1 MIEDYLLLLLFVICL
16 ALSAFFS
23 SSEVALISITR
34 AKVRTLLN
42 DGRKGAESLSRL
54 KEEPNRFLIAILIGN
69 NIVNVA
75 AAVIAT
81 AVTISIFGD
90 VGLGIATL
98 VVVILLLF
106 IGEIG
111 PKVYAARHTER
122 LALSVSK
129 SVLYFTR
136 FLSPVIWGIEKMTGR
151 LGAPAAIGEP
161 TVTEEEIKEWIEV
174 GKEEGTIEQEE
185 REMLYS
191 VLEFSDTIAREI
203 MTQRVDV
210 ALIEDN
216 QSLEKAMQVFNE
228 TGFSRLPVYHEL
240 VDNII
245 GILNIK
251 DVFSTAFSGKGTIP
265 IKDIMYDA
273 FFVPETKKID
283 ELLKELQVR
292 KVQMAIVLDEY
303 GGFTGIVTVEDI
315 LEELVGDILDEFDRE
330 EPEIQKIGDGIYLI
344 DAKLWVEDLNDE
356 LDISLPV
363 HESYET
369 IGGLLI
375 DRLGHIPH
383 PGESVHIPES
393 HVSLVVMQMLSRRI
407 VKIKLILHTPSPDS
421 GERSGKEP

>member
-1 MIEDYLLLLLFVICL
+1 MTEDYILLLLFVICL
-16 ALSAFFS
+16 VLSAFFS

-42 DGRKGAESLSRL
+42 DGRKGAKPLSEL
-54 KEEPNRFLIAILIGN
+54 KEKPNRFLIAILIGN

-75 AAVIAT
+75 AAAIAT
-81 AVTISIFGD
+81 AVTISIFGNI
-90 VGLGIATL
+90 GLGIATGI
-98 VVVILLLF
+98 VVILLLF

-111 PKVYAARHTER
+111 PKIYAARHTER
-122 LALSVSK
+122 LALSVSTP
-129 SVLYFTR
+129 VLYFTK
-136 FLSPVIWGIEKMTGR
+136 FLSPVIWGIEKITGR
-151 LGAPAAIGEP
+151 PGASAAIGEQA
-161 TVTEEEIKEWIEV
+161 VTEEEIKEWIEV

-203 MTQRVDV
+203 MTPRVDV
-210 ALIEDN
+210 ALIEDSR
-216 QSLEKAMQVFNE
+216 SLEEAMRIFTE
-228 TGFSRLPVYHEL
+228 TGFSRLPVYHDS

-251 DVFSTAFSGKGTIP
+251 DVFSTAFAGKKAILL
-265 IKDIMYDA
+265 KDLMYDA

-303 GGFTGIVTVEDI
+303 GSFTGIVTVEDI

-330 EPEIQKIGDGIYLI
+330 EPEIQKIGDGIFVV
-344 DAKLWVEDLNDE
+344 DAKMWVEDLNDE

-383 PGESVHIPES
+383 PGESVHISES
-393 HVSLVVMQMLSRRI
+393 HISLVVMQMLSRRI
-407 VKIKLILHTPSPDS
+407 VKIKLILHTPPPAP
-421 GERSGKEP
+421 GGQAG

>member
-1 MIEDYLLLLLFVICL
+1 MIEDYLLLLLFIICL
-16 ALSAFFS
+16 VLSAFFS

-42 DGRKGAESLSRL
+42 DGRKGAEALSEL
-54 KEEPNRFLIAILIGN
+54 KESPNRFLIAILIGN

-75 AAVIAT
+75 AAAIAT
-81 AVTISIFGD
+81 AVTISVFGD
-90 VGLGIATL
+90 IGLGIATG
-98 VVVILLLF
+98 VVVILLHF
-106 IGEIG
+106 FGEIG
-111 PKVYAARHTER
+111 PKIYAARHTEQ
-122 LALSVSK
+122 LALSIATP
-129 SVLYFTR
+129 VLYLSKI
-136 FLSPVIWGIEKMTGR
+136 LSPVIWGIEKMTGR
-151 LGAPAAIGEP
+151 IGATAGTGEQI
-161 TVTEEEIKEWIEV
+161 VTEEEIKEWIEV

-191 VLEFSDTIAREI
+191 VLEFSDTNAREI
-203 MTQRVDV
+203 MTPRVDV
-210 ALIEDN
+210 ALIEDTR
-216 QSLEKAMQVFNE
+216 SLEEAMQVFNE
-228 TGFSRLPVYHEL
+228 TGFSRLPVYHDA

-251 DVFSTAFSGKGTIP
+251 DVFSTAFSGKGAIP
-265 IKDIMYDA
+265 IKDLMYDA

-292 KVQMAIVLDEY
+292 KVQIAIVLDEY
-303 GGFTGIVTVEDI
+303 GSFTGIVTVEDI

-330 EPEIQKIGDGIYLI
+330 EPEIQKIGDGIFLV
-344 DAKLWVEDLNDE
+344 DAKVWVDDLNDE

-393 HVSLVVMQMLSRRI
+393 HISLVVMQMLARRI
-407 VKIKLILHTPSPDS
+407 VKIKLILHATPPVS
-421 GERSGKEP
+421 GEQPGKEP

>member
-1 MIEDYLLLLLFVICL
+1 MIGDILLLLLFIACL
-16 ALSAFFS
+16 VFSAFFS

-42 DGRKGAESLSRL
+42 EGKKGSKSLSAL
-54 KEEPNRFLIAILIGN
+54 KETPNRFLIAILIGN

-75 AAVIAT
+75 AAAIAT

-90 VGLGIATL
+90 IGVGIATG

-106 IGEIG
+106 FGEIG
-111 PKVYAARHTER
+111 PKIYAARNTEK
-122 LALSVSK
+122 LALAVSK
-129 SVLYFTR
+129 PVLILSR
-136 FLSPVIWGIEKMTGR
+136 ILSPVIWGIEKITGR
-151 LGAPAAIGEP
+151 FGASAAVGE
-161 TVTEEEIKEWIEV
+161 TMVTEEEIKEWIEV

-191 VLEFSDTIAREI
+191 VLEFGDTLTREI
-203 MTQRVDV
+203 MTPRVDV
-210 ALIEDN
+210 ALIEDIRT
-216 QSLEKAMQVFNE
+216 LDEAMQLFNE
-228 TGFSRLPVYHEL
+228 TGFSRIPVYHDTL
-240 VDNII
+240 DNII

-251 DVFSTAFSGKGTIP
+251 DVFSTAFSGKRNIP
-265 IKDIMYDA
+265 IRELMYDP

-283 ELLKELQVR
+283 DLLKELQVR
-292 KVQMAIVLDEY
+292 KVQIAIVLDEY
-303 GGFTGIVTVEDI
+303 GSFVGIVTVEDI

-330 EPEIQKIGDGIYLI
+330 EPEIQKIGEGTYLV
-344 DAKLWVEDLNDE
+344 DAKIWVDDLNDE
-356 LDISLPV
+356 LDVSLPV

-393 HVSLVVMQMLSRRI
+393 HVSLVVMQMLSRRV
-407 VKIKLILHTPSPDS
+407 VKVKMILHTPPPAPSE
-421 GERSGKEP
+421 G

>member
-1 MIEDYLLLLLFVICL
+1 MNGDYLLLLLFIICL

-34 AKVRTLLN
+34 AKVRTLVN
-42 DGRKGAESLSRL
+42 EGKKGSGPLSEL
-54 KEEPNRFLIAILIGN
+54 KEKPNRFLISILIGN
-69 NIVNVA
+69 NIVNIA
-75 AAVIAT
+75 AASIAT

-90 VGLGIATL
+90 IGVGIATF
-98 VVVILLLF
+98 VVVILLLIF
-106 IGEIG
+106 GEIG
-111 PKVYAARHTER
+111 PKIYAARHTEK
-122 LALSVSK
+122 LALRFSK
-129 SVLYFTR
+129 PVLILTKIF
-136 FLSPVIWGIEKMTGR
+136 SPVIWAIEKVTGR
-151 LGAPAAIGEP
+151 FGTPADMGEP
-161 TVTEEEIKEWIEV
+161 SVTEEEIKEWIEV

-191 VLEFSDTIAREI
+191 VLQFSDTIAREI
-203 MTQRVDV
+203 MTPRVDV
-210 ALIEDN
+210 ALIEDSR
-216 QSLEKAMQVFNE
+216 SLTEAMQVFNE
-228 TGFSRLPVYHEL
+228 TGFSRLPVYHDV

-251 DVFSTAFSGKGTIP
+251 DVFSTEVSGKKNIAL
-265 IKDIMYDA
+265 KDLMYDA

-292 KVQMAIVLDEY
+292 KVHMAVVLDEY
-303 GGFTGIVTVEDI
+303 GSFTGIVTVEDI
-315 LEELVGDILDEFDRE
+315 LEELVGDILDEFDKE
-330 EPEIQKIGDGIYLI
+330 EPEIQKIGEGIFVIDG
-344 DAKLWVEDLNDE
+344 KVWVEDLNDE

-393 HVSLVVMQMLSRRI
+393 HVSMVVMQMLARRI
-407 VKIKLILHTPSPDS
+407 VKIKLILHVPTPAPA
-421 GERSGKEP
+421 GETG

>member
-1 MIEDYLLLLLFVICL
+1 MIEDYILFLIFIICII
-16 ALSAFFS
+16 LSAFFS
-23 SSEVALISITR
+23 GSEVALISITR
-34 AKVRTLLN
+34 AKVRTLVN
-42 DGRKGAESLSRL
+42 EGRKGSEHLYEL
-54 KEEPNRFLIAILIGN
+54 KENPNRFLIAILIGN

-75 AAVIAT
+75 AAAIAT

-90 VGLGIATL
+90 IGVGIATG
-98 VVVILLLF
+98 VVVIILLF
-106 IGEIG
+106 FGEIG
-111 PKVYAARHTER
+111 PKVYASRNTEN
-122 LALSVSK
+122 LALSVSTP
-129 SVLYFTR
+129 VLYFTR
-136 FLSPVIWGIEKMTGR
+136 LLSPVIWGIEKVTQR
-151 LGAPAAIGEP
+151 QVTAETIAEP
-161 TVTEEEIKEWIEV
+161 SVTEEEIKEWIEV

-203 MTQRVDV
+203 MTPRVDV
-210 ALIEDN
+210 ALIEDTRTI
-216 QSLEKAMQVFNE
+216 EEAMQIFTE
-228 TGFSRLPVYHEL
+228 TGFSRLPVYHDS

-251 DVFSTAFSGKGTIP
+251 DVFAAAFSGK
-265 IKDIMYDA
+265 KDIALKDLMYDA

-303 GGFTGIVTVEDI
+303 GSFTGIATVEDI

-330 EPEIQKIGDGIYLI
+330 EPEIQKIGDGIFVV
-344 DAKLWVEDLNDE
+344 DAKMWVEDLNDE

-383 PGESVHIPES
+383 PGESVHISES

-407 VKIKLILHTPSPDS
+407 VKIKLILHTPTPSP
-421 GERSGKEP
+421 GGQPG

>member
-1 MIEDYLLLLLFVICL
+1 MIGDILLLLLFIACL
-16 ALSAFFS
+16 VFSAFFS

-42 DGRKGAESLSRL
+42 EGKKGSKSLSAL
-54 KEEPNRFLIAILIGN
+54 KETPNRFLIAILIGN

-75 AAVIAT
+75 AAAIAT

-90 VGLGIATL
+90 IGVGIATG

-106 IGEIG
+106 FGEIG
-111 PKVYAARHTER
+111 PKIYAARNTEK
-122 LALSVSK
+122 LALAVSK
-129 SVLYFTR
+129 PVLLLSR
-136 FLSPVIWGIEKMTGR
+136 ILSPVIWGIEKITGR
-151 LGAPAAIGEP
+151 FGASAAVGE
-161 TVTEEEIKEWIEV
+161 TMVTEEEIKEWIEV

-191 VLEFSDTIAREI
+191 VLEFGDTLTREI
-203 MTQRVDV
+203 MTPRVDV
-210 ALIEDN
+210 ALIEDIRT
-216 QSLEKAMQVFNE
+216 LDEAMQLFNE
-228 TGFSRLPVYHEL
+228 TGFSRIPVYHDT

-251 DVFSTAFSGKGTIP
+251 DVFSTAFSGKRNIP
-265 IKDIMYDA
+265 IRELMYDP

-283 ELLKELQVR
+283 DLLKELQVR
-292 KVQMAIVLDEY
+292 KVQIAIVLDEY
-303 GGFTGIVTVEDI
+303 GSFVGIVTVEDI

-330 EPEIQKIGDGIYLI
+330 EPEIQKIGEGTYLV
-344 DAKLWVEDLNDE
+344 DAKIWVDDLNDE
-356 LDISLPV
+356 LDVSLPV

-393 HVSLVVMQMLSRRI
+393 HVSLVVMQMLSRRV
-407 VKIKLILHTPSPDS
+407 VKVKMILHTPPPAPPE
-421 GERSGKEP
+421 G